1 MPSKARHVCERRRDG
16 EAAVSRENEAGGLL
30 QHPRAIVLRML
41 RMNYYEILGVPR
53 EASDED
59 IKKAY
64 RKLVFEH
71 HPDRN
76 PHRKDADERIR
87 EINVAYEI
95 VGDPEKRK
103 TYDRLSWGAEPRPE
117 TVDPSIILDE
127 MERKLFDEGR
137 KELFAILM
145 KDMKRVKAELAV
157 IREQA
162 VAEQGYDSFLES
174 IVTARA
180 SEIMSDFVTDEME
193 GRKQRLVE
201 VAVEMMVS
209 QGVTKRD
216 DEGGIRALRNR
227 LETAFRNGR
236 VHGIASALELFYERR

>member
-1 MPSKARHVCERRRDG
+1 MKPPMARVIVPRM
-16 EAAVSRENEAGGLL
+16 AG
-30 QHPRAIVLRML
+30 
-41 RMNYYEILGVPR
+41 MNYYQVLGVPR

-76 PHRKDADERIR
+76 PHKTDAEERIR

-95 VGDPEKRK
+95 VGDPEKRRS
-103 TYDRLSWGAEPRPE
+103 YDRLSWGDEPRAE
-117 TVDPSIILDE
+117 TVDPGIILDA
-127 MERKLFDEGR
+127 MEQKLFDEGR

-145 KDMKRVKAELAV
+145 KDVKRVKAELAA
-157 IREQA
+157 IRELT
-162 VAEQGYDSFLES
+162 VAEQGYDSFLEH
-174 IVTARA
+174 VVAERA
-180 SEIMSDFVTDEME
+180 SVIMSDFVTEEMD

-209 QGVTKRD
+209 QGVTNRA
-216 DEGGIRALRNR
+216 DEGGMRALRNR

-236 VHGIASALELFYERR
+236 IHGIASALELFYERR

>member
-1 MPSKARHVCERRRDG
+1 MA
-16 EAAVSRENEAGGLL
+16 
-30 QHPRAIVLRML
+30 
-41 RMNYYEILGVPR
+41 RMNYYEVLGVPR

-76 PHRKDADERIR
+76 PHRTDADERIR

-103 TYDRLSWGAEPRPE
+103 TYDRLSWGDEPRAAA
-117 TVDPSIILDE
+117 VDPGVVLDE

-137 KELFAILM
+137 KELFALLM
-145 KDMKRVKAELAV
+145 KDVKRVKAELAF
-157 IREQA
+157 IRQQA

-174 IVTARA
+174 VVTARA
-180 SEIMSDFVTDEME
+180 SEIVGDFVTEEMD

-209 QGVTKRD
+209 QGVTKRG
-216 DEGGIRALRNR
+216 DESGVRALRNR

-236 VHGIASALELFYERR
+236 LHGIVSALELFYERR

>member
-1 MPSKARHVCERRRDG
+1 MV
-16 EAAVSRENEAGGLL
+16 
-30 QHPRAIVLRML
+30 
-41 RMNYYEILGVPR
+41 RMNYYEVLGISR

-76 PHRKDADERIR
+76 PHKTQAEERIR

-103 TYDRLSWGAEPRPE
+103 TYDRLSWGAEPRAE
-117 TVDPSIILDE
+117 TVDPDAIFNE

-145 KDMKRVKAELAV
+145 KDVKRVKTELALV
-157 IREQA
+157 REQV
-162 VAEQGYDSFLES
+162 VAEQGYDSFLEHV
-174 IVTARA
+174 VTARA
-180 SEIMSDFVTDEME
+180 SAIVGDFVTEEMD

-209 QGVTKRD
+209 QGVTKRG

-227 LETAFRNGR
+227 LETAFRHGR

>member
-1 MPSKARHVCERRRDG
+1 MKPVRPH
-16 EAAVSRENEAGGLL
+16 
-30 QHPRAIVLRML
+30 AIVFRMA
-41 RMNYYEILGVPR
+41 RMNYYEILGVSR
-53 EASDED
+53 EASDEE

-76 PHRKDADERIR
+76 PHKKDADERIR

-103 TYDRLSWGAEPRPE
+103 TYDRLSWGAEPRAE
-117 TVDPSIILDE
+117 TIDPAVILDE

-145 KDMKRVKAELAV
+145 KDVQRVKAELALV
-157 IREQA
+157 REQV
-162 VAEQGYDSFLES
+162 VAEQGYDSFLEHV
-174 IVTARA
+174 VTARA
-180 SEIMSDFVTDEME
+180 SAIVGDFVTEEMD

-209 QGVTKRD
+209 QGVTKRG

>member
-1 MPSKARHVCERRRDG
+1 
-16 EAAVSRENEAGGLL
+16 
-30 QHPRAIVLRML
+30 
-41 RMNYYEILGVPR
+41 MNYYEVLGVSR

-64 RKLVFEH
+64 RKLVFQH

-76 PHRKDADERIR
+76 PHKTDAEERIR

-95 VGDPEKRK
+95 VGDPERRRS
-103 TYDRLSWGAEPRPE
+103 YDRLSWGGEPCAER
-117 TVDPSIILDE
+117 VDPGIILDE

-145 KDMKRVKAELAV
+145 KDVKRVKAELTLV
-157 IREQA
+157 REQV
-162 VAEQGYDSFLES
+162 VAEQGYDSFLAH
-174 IVTARA
+174 VVAARA
-180 SEIMSDFVTDEME
+180 SAIVGDFVTDEMD

-209 QGVTKRD
+209 QGVTKRG
-216 DEGGIRALRNR
+216 DESGIRALRNR
-227 LETAFRNGR
+227 LETAFHNGR
-236 VHGIASALELFYERR
+236 QHGIASALELFYERR